1 MREYLPTLV
10 GNAAL
15 RARLGADLARG
26 AFAHAYILEGP
37 EGSGK
42 HTLAREI
49 AMSLA
54 CEHRADARYPLP
66 CRTCP
71 TCRKI
76 AEGNSPDVIKVTREE
91 DRMTMGVDVVRAL
104 RNDVSVVPNDL
115 DFKIYIVED
124 AHTMTEQAQNALLL
138 TLEEPPAFVVFL
150 LLCNEA
156 GLMLETIR
164 SRAPI
169 LRMQAV
175 SEEEISAHLL
185 SHPRA
190 EIVRAAK
197 ALQEGNSEEYAALL
211 RMANGRVG
219 RALMLLEEEP
229 RSAVL
234 ERREAVLSLCT
245 ALANGKRAAE
255 LTVLLRSFGTTRE
268 ELVAKLLLFSE
279 ALRDLTVLSCAEAAP
294 LLFFTDREGALDMS
308 ARFTAREL
316 LELAA
321 ATEDT
326 LRSLAANANTRLA
339 MTQYL
344 CRILA

>member
-76 AEGNSPDVIKVTREE
+76 ATGNSPDVIKVTREE

-150 LLCNEA
+150 LLCSEA
-156 GLMLETIR
+156 RLMLETIR

-190 EIVRAAK
+190 EIARAAK
-197 ALQEGNSEEYAALL
+197 ALQEGNAEEYAALL

-245 ALANGKRAAE
+245 SLASGKRAAE
-255 LTVLLRSFGTTRE
+255 LTVLLRSFGTARE
-268 ELVAKLLLFSE
+268 ELVAKLLLFSD
-279 ALRDLTVLSCAEAAP
+279 ALRDLTVLCCAETAP

-308 ARFTAREL
+308 AQFTAREL

-326 LRSLAANANTRLA
+326 LHSLAANANTRLA